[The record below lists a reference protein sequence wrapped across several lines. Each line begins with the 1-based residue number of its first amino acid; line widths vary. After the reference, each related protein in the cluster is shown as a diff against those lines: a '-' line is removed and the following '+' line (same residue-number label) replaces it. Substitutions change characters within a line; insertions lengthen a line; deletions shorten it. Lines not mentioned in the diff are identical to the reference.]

1 MKQRAS
7 EILARVRDHLA
18 VELRCVI
25 FMGYG
30 EKLVWRCPDSG
41 WRGNAGGSGSR
52 GLGAWRF
59 DFRFHSKKFML
70 IDSIGGYG
78 FGRATPSPYSDVLC
92 RLLPEF
98 RCAWQR

>member
-41 WRGNAGGSGSR
+41 WCGNAGGSGGR
-52 GLGAWRF
+52 GLGVWLF
-59 DFRFHSKKFML
+59 DFRFHAKKVMW
-70 IDSIGGYG
+70 IASIGGYG
-78 FGRATPSPYSDVLC
+78 LVRATSSSYSNVLC
-92 RLLPEF
+92 WLLPEF